1 MKKLIATVGTFSIV
15 LFSAPCMAGVSVGP
29 GNLGNV
35 SKASICT
42 RDGDNYNLRTR
53 PNPSSRSRTLVAS
66 GRQVILL
73 NDVRNIAGFTWR
85 KVNFNGV
92 IGWVRGDY
100 LCN

>member
-1 MKKLIATVGTFSIV
+1 MKKLIAIVGTISIT
-15 LFSAPCMAGVSVGP
+15 LSSSASMAGVSVGP

-35 SKASICT
+35 SKATICT

-53 PNPSSRSRTLVAS
+53 PNPNSRSRNLVAS

-73 NDVRNIAGFTWR
+73 DDVKNIAGFTWR
-85 KVNFNGV
+85 RVNFNGV
-92 IGWVRGDY
+92 FGWVRGDY

>member
-1 MKKLIATVGTFSIV
+1 MRKFIATMIASSII
-15 LFSAPCMAGVSVGP
+15 LSASASMAGVSVGP

-35 SKASICT
+35 SKATICT
-42 RDGDNYNLRTR
+42 RDGDNYILRTR
-53 PNPSSRSRTLVAS
+53 PNPNSRSRTRIAP

-73 NDVRNIAGFTWR
+73 DDIKNIAGFTWR

-92 IGWVRGDY
+92 FGWVRGDY